1 MRPKHPAITLLL
13 ILLRT
18 YLLTIHLPYQQHSR
32 EPLQYYYIH
41 CHLHIVPCL
50 VLPTH
55 TEGDPNQV
63 ASMCGTPHLSWAD
76 SFTKLASDAALLPIW
91 IPPEGMLSSEPGAEG
106 SLLKGVVEFAGSR
119 KKALRVMDI
128 PGGKGGKNT
137 ARLDTLRRTG
147 PEETPP
153 WQGILHISSTITQ
166 TFTWTACL

>member
-1 MRPKHPAITLLL
+1 MRPKHPSIKLLL

-55 TEGDPNQV
+55 TEGDPNQD
-63 ASMCGTPHLSWAD
+63 ASMCGTPHLGWAD
-76 SFTKLASDAALLPIW
+76 SFTKLASDAALLPIG

-106 SLLKGVVEFAGSR
+106 SLLKGVVECCRLSKEGTESHGH
-119 KKALRVMDI
+119 
-128 PGGKGGKNT
+128 PWGKGRGEHCWIRYSQ
-137 ARLDTLRRTG
+137 A
-147 PEETPP
+147 
-153 WQGILHISSTITQ
+153 H
-166 TFTWTACL
+166 